1 MAAPTVTPTASAE
14 KFDMPPYVFALA
26 VGVPWVAGTAWML
39 QWDMSV
45 SDALFGGLLVTI
57 AVAAAFLLLA
67 PVLVF
72 LVVPALTAL
81 ATVAQA
87 PLVVAAVVLQAVA
100 TGIMSG
106 LRSAAAARRAV
117 DPAHE

>member
-26 VGVPWVAGTAWML
+26 VGVPWAAGTAWML
-39 QWDMSV
+39 QWDMSL

-72 LVVPALTAL
+72 LVIPALVGVV
-81 ATVAQA
+81 TVAGA
-87 PLVVAAVVLQAVA
+87 PLVVAVVLLRAVA
-100 TGIMSG
+100 TGFMSG
-106 LRSAAAARRAV
+106 LRSAARRPV
-117 DPAHE
+117 GSPQE